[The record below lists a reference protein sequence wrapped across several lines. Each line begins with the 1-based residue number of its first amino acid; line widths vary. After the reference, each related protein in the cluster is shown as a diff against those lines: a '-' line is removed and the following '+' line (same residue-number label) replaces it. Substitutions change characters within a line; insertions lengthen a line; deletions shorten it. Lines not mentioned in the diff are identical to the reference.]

1 MNVREKMDRWRA
13 DAEGLEIRPAPVGV
27 VQTCISQRPKVELSK
42 IAFDGLEAKLP
53 AAPPSAAPLKLRFP
67 IVRRDDCI
75 GESVYDEKLAV
86 LLGNNLLNLKCGDGR
101 LEVRAN
107 PRAEPREP

>member
-1 MNVREKMDRWRA
+1 MNVREKTDRWRVDA
-13 DAEGLEIRPAPVGV
+13 DGLENRPAPVGV
-27 VQTCISQRPKVELSK
+27 VQTCIHRGRKSSCQTS
-42 IAFDGLEAKLP
+42 
-53 AAPPSAAPLKLRFP
+53 PSTDRRQTTSGASVGGASEIEIP

-86 LLGNNLLNLKCGDGR
+86 LLGNDLLNLKCGDGR